1 MHSKKQ
7 RQAVFALT
15 ALTCMWGTTF
25 AIVQD
30 SLPDVSPLLFAG
42 LRFAL
47 ALAIFLACFKSAR
60 KALGLFFNCNTPARK
75 LLRRNAIILGV
86 TLGIGYI
93 FQFLGLVTTT
103 TSKSAFL
110 TTTTVLWTPIF
121 ARLDGF
127 EKMSAKKLI
136 GIAGAVLGIILLIHP
151 YPIEKIVIGDV
162 FSALCAVSFGV
173 YILWIDKTYPLI
185 KEEIGDEIP
194 SVIAMSTMQLFVAFI
209 VILIAL
215 PLSGPIYFHLTP
227 RAEFA
232 ILYTTIL
239 ATAASSFVQTYY
251 QKEISPTSA
260 VLIYTLEPV
269 VTAIIG
275 FLIVGETMNIVELG
289 GCGLIIG
296 AMVIGND

>member
-25 AIVQD
+25 AISQD
-30 SLPDVSPLLFAG
+30 AFPDVSPILFAAI
-42 LRFAL
+42 RFSL
-47 ALAIFLACFKSAR
+47 ALVIFLTFFKSAR
-60 KALGLFFNCNTPARK
+60 KALALFFNCNTPARK

-86 TLGIGYI
+86 SLGIGYV

-110 TTTTVLWTPIF
+110 TATTVLWTPIF
-121 ARLDGF
+121 ARLDGY
-127 EKMSAKKLI
+127 EKMSIRKLL
-136 GIAGAVLGIILLIHP
+136 GIAGAVIGIILLIHP
-151 YPIEKIVIGDV
+151 YPVEKIVIGDV
-162 FSALCAVSFGV
+162 FSALCAVAFGV

-185 KEEIGDEIP
+185 KEEIGGEID
-194 SVIAMSTMQLFVAFI
+194 SVIAMSSMQLTVAFV
-209 VILIAL
+209 VILLFL
-215 PLSGPIYFHLTP
+215 PFSGPIYFHLTP
-227 RAEFA
+227 RVEFA

-239 ATAASSFVQTYY
+239 ATAASSFVQAYY

-269 VTAIIG
+269 VTALIG
-275 FLIVGETMNIVELG
+275 FLIVGETMNPTELS
-289 GCGLIIG
+289 GCALIIG
-296 AMVIGND
+296 AMILGQ